1 MYYQSIKQLPLTHWD
16 ECHTGNLTYT
26 RIDQEKGTQEE
37 DLKAWD
43 VLIFDYLEL
52 FGVNVKQQHYIHLEQ
67 RKTLLQLEIIETGNR
82 FLLNEINEIEAE
94 LIEFRQNA
102 LKEAQSTEEILW
114 EISKIQGY
122 TVKKTDLTT
131 FEYLTFLRKNGKK
144 D

>member
-1 MYYQSIKQLPLTHWD
+1 MYYQSIKQLPLVNWD
-16 ECHTGNLTYT
+16 ECHDGNLTYT
-26 RIDQEKGTQEE
+26 RVDQEKGTPEE

-43 VLIFDYLEL
+43 ALIFDYLEL
-52 FGVNVKQQHYIHLEQ
+52 FGVNVRQQHYIHLEQ
-67 RKTLLQLEIIETGNR
+67 RKTLLNLELIVTEER

-122 TVKKTDLTT
+122 TVKKQDLTT